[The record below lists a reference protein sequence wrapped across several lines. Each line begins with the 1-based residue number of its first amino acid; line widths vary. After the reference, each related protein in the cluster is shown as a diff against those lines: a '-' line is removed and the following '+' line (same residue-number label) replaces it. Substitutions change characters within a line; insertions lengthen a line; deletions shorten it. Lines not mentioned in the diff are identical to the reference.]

1 MVLFDLS
8 LVYFLSGFNTWCWQ
22 YQSERPDEVNF

>member
-8 LVYFLSGFNTWCWQ
+8 LVYFLSGFNTR
-22 YQSERPDEVNF
+22 YVDSISLRGLRR